1 MSGNE
6 RGPIEIPIKSDE
18 DYMFVDVGEN
28 TPDTQDSESQVQQQ
42 PDFVSPVAVKKDR
55 PFMRVV
61 SLVLIA
67 ALIGGVSFGGG
78 VAWYTDYMAR
88 KGTVGAYYLE
98 SQFVKRAES
107 NLAAMDTDV
116 STVDIVKNVGPSV
129 VAITNKMVVQ
139 SFFSEQTESQ
149 GSGSGVIFNINK
161 DSVLILTNNH
171 VVENATEL
179 LVALDADERYKATL
193 VGVDPISDLAVI
205 KIDRSLVPMDIL
217 MGIQP
222 VIFGDSDALEVG
234 ETAIAIGNPL
244 GYNDTVTVG
253 VISAVNREVRLETG
267 INTLIQTDAAI
278 NPGNSGGALVNAKGE
293 LIGINTVKI
302 SDTSVEGIGFAI
314 PINNAKP
321 IIEQLLSKGY
331 VSRPY
336 LGVSGRNVD
345 DETSELYELPIGVV
359 VIDVVPNSAAD
370 RLGLIRGDVI
380 IGFED
385 VKITSI
391 EQLIAEIAKYQVGDE
406 VRITYIRD
414 GKTKMEGRTTLLDKN
429 APVNP

>member
-1 MSGNE
+1 MNGNE
-6 RGPIEIPIKSDE
+6 RGPIDIPIKSDE
-18 DYMFVDVGEN
+18 DYMFIDDTEN
-28 TPDTQDSESQVQQQ
+28 TSVRDDLQGEIQPQTESVLKET
-42 PDFVSPVAVKKDR
+42 KKDR
-55 PFMRVV
+55 PFMRIV

-67 ALIGGVSFGGG
+67 ALVGGVAFGGG
-78 VAWYTDYMAR
+78 VAWYTDYMLS

-98 SQFVKRAES
+98 SQFVKRAEASLADLGS
-107 NLAAMDTDV
+107 NI

-161 DSVLILTNNH
+161 ESVLILTNNH

-179 LVALDADERYKATL
+179 LVALDAEERYAATL

-205 KIDRSLVPMDIL
+205 KIDRSLIPNDIL
-217 MGIQP
+217 MTIQP
-222 VIFGDSDALEVG
+222 VIFGDSDSLEVG

-359 VIDVVPNSAAD
+359 VIEVVPNSAAD
-370 RLGLIRGDVI
+370 RLGLVRGDVI

-391 EQLIAEIAKYQVGDE
+391 EQLIAEIAKHQVGDT
-406 VRITYIRD
+406 VTITYIRE
-414 GKTKMEGRTTLLDKN
+414 GKTKMEGKTTLLDKN
-429 APVNP
+429 APGK